1 MQRLSSVLTRVRAET
16 KSAKDPQTIFREFL
30 AHLAGA
36 HRKPAARRA
45 APKPPPRKRSAK
57 RAK

>member
-1 MQRLSSVLTRVRAET
+1 MQRLSSVLNRGSAET
-16 KSAKDPQTIFREFL
+16 KSVRDPQAIFREFL

-36 HRKPAARRA
+36 PRKPAPRRA

>member
-36 HRKPAARRA
+36 QRKPAARRA
-45 APKPPPRKRSAK
+45 APKPPRKRAAK

>member
-16 KSAKDPQTIFREFL
+16 KSARDPQAIFREFL
-30 AHLAGA
+30 AHLSGA
-36 HRKPAARRA
+36 QHKPAPRRA
-45 APKPPPRKRSAK
+45 APKPPRKRSAK

>member
-45 APKPPPRKRSAK
+45 APKPPRKRAAK